1 MAYIDEETFYQ
12 IKAEVVARDIVCQ
25 HCGGDQNLV
34 MHKVDPEAN
43 GQAIGYVLLCEYCD
57 HVAESEKGRKRFG
70 DKIPVRANFLLAR
83 GQRDLLIETARAQNI
98 SASEFI
104 RDLLDRELRPAHLR
118 R

>member
-1 MAYIDEETFYQ
+1 MAYVDEETFYQ
-12 IKAEVVARDIVCQ
+12 IKAEVVARDVTCR
-25 HCGGDQNLV
+25 HCDADQNLV
-34 MHKVDPEAN
+34 MHKVNPEAN
-43 GQAIGYVLLCEYCD
+43 GIAGDYVLLCEYCD
-57 HVAESEKGRKRFG
+57 FIAESEKGRKRFG
-70 DKIPVRANFLLAR
+70 DKIPVRANFLLPR